1 VVGKKQKRNIND
13 SLLWN
18 MRGMGQIGRIPALVS
33 KIKESHAD
41 FVGIMENKK
50 ESFSPG
56 LLKSLT
62 GTSPFSW
69 CHLPAKGSAGGIL
82 VGANSNKFFMTVG
95 DIRKYYVSVMHLDTK
110 SRYNW
115 KLVVI
120 YGAPYEGKNRSFR
133 MSYIW

>member
-1 VVGKKQKRNIND
+1 
-13 SLLWN
+13 

-69 CHLPAKGSAGGIL
+69 FHLPAKGSAGG
-82 VGANSNKFFMTVG
+82 S
-95 DIRKYYVSVMHLDTK
+95 
-110 SRYNW
+110 
-115 KLVVI
+115 
-120 YGAPYEGKNRSFR
+120 
-133 MSYIW
+133 